1 VKELASTLTTS
12 NLTMSANG
20 CISNSSAQLNPV
32 GMLALTK
39 KSRTGILA
47 LISTLSGERVDA
59 PIFAGRSAPTLTIG
73 MVTQGAD
80 G

>member
-1 VKELASTLTTS
+1 MACTKNSASQS
-12 NLTMSANG
+12 
-20 CISNSSAQLNPV
+20 NPV

-59 PIFAGRSAPTLTIG
+59 RALP
-73 MVTQGAD
+73 D
-80 G
+80 GVRPL